1 MTLVRR
7 AVLLL
12 AGLVAAGA
20 AAVPMS
26 AVAAQAPT
34 SVTVTTPSG
43 DVRLIA
49 DRLEEIGADDLVIA
63 TGNVEV
69 TRGTQ
74 RLTAD
79 RVELNRATG
88 DVVAEGRAVF
98 YDGDDR
104 LFGERIEYNYRTGT
118 GVVHDGAA
126 RAAPYYRIAGERME
140 RLGEGR
146 YHVRRGV
153 FTTCE
158 DDPPTWSFRFG
169 SADADMESYLYGTE
183 ASFWVKR
190 FPLIPFVPFF
200 AAAIR
205 RERQTGFLFPR
216 FGSSSRK
223 GTYLELPF
231 FWAISDSQ
239 DALITLDAYG
249 DIGLGANLEYRYLL
263 SRTHYGSVN
272 GFYVNEF
279 ERSDDLQDGVDDNR
293 GWWSIEHRWRIGP
306 RFDLTVDVNGVSDDR
321 LFRDYGDPLAT
332 RASQRVESN
341 IFLTRSWPTANLAGN
356 LFFYRDLTTPEA
368 VELHRLPDIRYAAP
382 RQPLPWL
389 PAASR
394 LLGELNAQY
403 VNFVRD
409 VGSEGQRLDVQPILS
424 RPFSLGGYV
433 TLTPF
438 VGGRFTAYD
447 KTVTGTRAV
456 SSGAVTVETTD
467 DEPRLRRLVQLG
479 GDVEARAS
487 RVYEVGGFGGI
498 DAVLHSIEPR
508 VNYTFIEGSD
518 LLRQTGPDTFRPNRL
533 PQWDAVDA
541 ISETS
546 LITYSLTNRVRGRT
560 VAPAGTEPLR
570 WEAVR
575 VALGQTYNLHDDDR
589 PFGDVLGILIVNPGQ
604 ILGFRSDASYNVYG
618 NGLTTATADVTVEV
632 PRFQAAVGARVARDR
647 EVDLSGRVQTTTRQS
662 FLQTTMRAE
671 LFPWAVVR
679 LESNWDVKQNVFV
692 ENRYGVDLRWQC
704 WAFTLEYVR
713 RHNDED
719 EVRFAL
725 NLLGVGQPLQFGS
738 RLQTSGGLNTSGD
751 GRIR

>member
-1 MTLVRR
+1 MTPVRR
-7 AVLLL
+7 AALLL
-12 AGLVAAGA
+12 AGLIAAGA
-20 AAVPMS
+20 AALPAS
-26 AVAAQAPT
+26 PVAAQAPT
-34 SVTVTTPSG
+34 SVTVTTPAG

-49 DRLEEIGADDLVIA
+49 DRLEEVSADDLVIA

-88 DVVAEGRAVF
+88 DVVAQGRAVF

-118 GVVHDGAA
+118 GVVHEGAA
-126 RAAPYYRIAGERME
+126 RAAPYYRIGGERME

-146 YHVRRGV
+146 YRVRDGV

-169 SADADMESYLYGTE
+169 SADADMESYLWGTE
-183 ASFWVKR
+183 ASFWVKE

-223 GTYLELPF
+223 GTYLEVPF

-239 DALITLDAYG
+239 DALITLDLYG
-249 DIGLGANLEYRYLL
+249 DVGAGANLDYRYML
-263 SRTHYGSVN
+263 SRTHFGSVR

-293 GWWSIEHRWRIGP
+293 GWWSVEHRWAIAP

-341 IFLTRSWPTANLAGN
+341 VFLTRSWPTANLVGN
-356 LFFYRDLTTPEA
+356 LFFYQDLTTPEA
-368 VELHRLPDIRYAAP
+368 VELHRLPDVRYAAP
-382 RQPLPWL
+382 RQPLPFL
-389 PAASR
+389 PSASG

-403 VNFVRD
+403 VNVVRD
-409 VGSEGQRLDVQPILS
+409 VGSQGQRLDVQPILS

-433 TLTPF
+433 TVTPF
-438 VGGRFTAYD
+438 AGGRFTAYD
-447 KTVTGTRAV
+447 RTVTGTRPG
-456 SSGAVTVETTD
+456 SGGVVVETIE

-479 GDVEARAS
+479 GDVEARAA
-487 RVYEVGGFGGI
+487 RVYELGDLGGVG
-498 DAVLHSIEPR
+498 AVLHTIEPR
-508 VNYTFIEGSD
+508 VNYTFIDGSD

-541 ISETS
+541 IPETS
-546 LITYSLTNRVRGRT
+546 LITYSLTNRVRART
-560 VAPAGTEPLR
+560 VAPAGTEPVR

-575 VALGQTYNLHDDDR
+575 LALAQTYNLHDDDR
-589 PFGDVLGILIVNPGQ
+589 PFGDVLGTFILNPGR
-604 ILGFRSDASYNVYG
+604 IATFRADANYDVYG
-618 NGLTTATADVTVEV
+618 GGLTTATADVGIGV
-632 PRFQAAVGARVARDR
+632 PRFQATVGARVARDR
-647 EVDLSGRVQTTTRQS
+647 EVDLLGQVQTTTREA

-671 LFPWAVVR
+671 LFSWAVVR

-704 WAFTLEYVR
+704 WAFTIEYVK

-719 EVRFAL
+719 EIRFAL
-725 NLLGVGQPLQFGS
+725 NLLGVGAPLQFGS
-738 RLQTSGGLNTSGD
+738 KLQTTGGPNTSGD
-751 GRIR
+751 GRIQ